1 MVPSPGRGSQS
12 DGRAHG
18 TIHLGASLCEIGGE
32 TIFFA
37 AATLTEVPM
46 SSDKSKREQ
55 DRELSEALEET
66 FPASDAVAVNE
77 ADDRPVRPVHRK
89 PALIDKHLVEELAEE
104 VARKS
109 REPPVSS
116 EE

>member
-1 MVPSPGRGSQS
+1 MAGLMERSIS
-12 DGRAHG
+12 AHRC
-18 TIHLGASLCEIGGE
+18 ARSAAKP
-32 TIFFA
+32 FSFA
-37 AATLTEVPM
+37 VATLTEVPM

>member
-1 MVPSPGRGSQS
+1 
-12 DGRAHG
+12 
-18 TIHLGASLCEIGGE
+18 
-32 TIFFA
+32 
-37 AATLTEVPM
+37 M
-46 SSDKSKREQ
+46 STDKSKREQ

-77 ADDRPVRPVHRK
+77 ADEMPVRPVHRK

-109 REPPVSS
+109 RERPASS